1 MTPASVNDTNYLPY
15 CTVYS
20 RHTKQPIEKVFADK
34 GYLPSEISLREPAE
48 GRISPGEENLIVSSL
63 LVIILPME
71 SCEKIQPLPSSLNLK
86 LNGIRKYPNLDIS

>member
-34 GYLPSEISLREPAE
+34 GYLPSEISLCEPAE
-48 GRISPGEENLIVSSL
+48 GWISPGEENLIVSSL
-63 LVIILPME
+63 LVIILR
-71 SCEKIQPLPSSLNLK
+71 PLQNL
-86 LNGIRKYPNLDIS
+86 PVSAF